1 MNFSLKTTNYRDLKF
16 IKGNGVSHTEKINS
30 YTKNL
35 IKKRLGSSH
44 KAIFFISKKNSV
56 INEFTHKIK
65 TVFFPNSI
73 HNSLNMA
80 LSLIIKQNFSNIFIY
95 LDWAWWVE
103 QIDKGINVTDY
114 FNFQIQFCV

>member
-1 MNFSLKTTNYRDLKF
+1 MLILYQKLINKNKSFWKIDYRDLKF

-65 TVFFPNSI
+65 TVFFQIPYTI
-73 HNSLNMA
+73 H
-80 LSLIIKQNFSNIFIY
+80 LIW
-95 LDWAWWVE
+95 L
-103 QIDKGINVTDY
+103 Y
-114 FNFQIQFCV
+114 F